1 MHNIPPTLPNQLN
14 MDWFSIDHVKEVF
27 ILSGNCYSKQYK
39 QTTSRLFYILG
50 DNVEHVEL
58 FDTFFHPKKKQ
69 TSHAYRITYRHME
82 KTFSQE
88 EANEIHQVIEENAAK
103 LLGVTIR

>member
-1 MHNIPPTLPNQLN
+1 M
-14 MDWFSIDHVKEVF
+14 
-27 ILSGNCYSKQYK
+27 
-39 QTTSRLFYILG
+39 
-50 DNVEHVEL
+50 EL

-103 LLGVTIR
+103 LLGVTIRWNLWIVTRFWILSGRFNQIYRMILETATKLTQVLIGQ

>member
-1 MHNIPPTLPNQLN
+1 MISVSGPFFTIALYLK
-14 MDWFSIDHVKEVF
+14 FVKLYEVF

-39 QTTSRLFYILG
+39 QTTSRLFYVLG

-88 EANEIHQVIEENAAK
+88 EANEIHQEIEENAAK

>member
-1 MHNIPPTLPNQLN
+1 M
-14 MDWFSIDHVKEVF
+14 
-27 ILSGNCYSKQYK
+27 
-39 QTTSRLFYILG
+39 
-50 DNVEHVEL
+50 EL

-88 EANEIHQVIEENAAK
+88 EANEIHQLIEENAAK

>member
-1 MHNIPPTLPNQLN
+1 M
-14 MDWFSIDHVKEVF
+14 
-27 ILSGNCYSKQYK
+27 
-39 QTTSRLFYILG
+39 
-50 DNVEHVEL
+50 EL

-88 EANEIHQVIEENAAK
+88 EANEIHQAIEENAAK